1 MFSHLLPKK
10 VSFFDYFEQH
20 ALLCKEACSVFQ
32 GLTVDG
38 ADMEAGAARLK
49 EIEHRADDLTHRCL
63 EAINKTF
70 ITPIDRTD
78 IHQLIKRMDDIV
90 DSIDSAV
97 SRIALYELTEMREES
112 RQLAKVIVRAADQ
125 VETAVKG
132 LRNTQNANATKACI
146 IEIHGLEN
154 EGDDIL
160 RSALSRLFREEKDAI
175 LVIKWKEI
183 FERLEKATDRCEQV
197 ANILEKIILEA
208 S

>member
-1 MFSHLLPKK
+1 MFSRLLPTQ

-20 ALLCKEACSVFQ
+20 AVLCKDACSVFAAITQ
-32 GLTVDG
+32 EG
-38 ADMEAGAARLK
+38 ADVAASAARLK
-49 EIEHRADDLTHRCL
+49 EIEHQADDLTHRCL

-112 RQLAKVIVRAADQ
+112 RQLAKVIVRASDQ

-132 LRNTQNANATKACI
+132 LRNTRNAGTTKACI
-146 IEIHGLEN
+146 IAIHDLEN